1 MSANMLKAGSKRRRT
16 KAEIQADRD
25 TEIVKRQNIQD
36 RLDTIPLYVERVS
49 ILERENEESKAATNL
64 LQQFID
70 AGLVQQ
76 TGDNAFVVH
85 GSHGDR
91 EFKAGQQ

>member
-16 KAEIQADRD
+16 KAEIQDDRD
-25 TEIVKRQNIQD
+25 KEVQKRQNVQD

-49 ILERENEESKAATNL
+49 LLEREVAEKESATNL
-64 LQQFID
+64 LQQFME

-76 TGDNAFVVH
+76 SEDGSFVVH

-91 EFKAGQQ
+91 EFKAVQQ